1 MIISI
6 ILAAGEGKRMKSKIP
21 KVLHKMCG
29 KPLLSYVI
37 KASEA
42 AGINKN
48 VIIIS
53 NGSKD
58 LVESVKDETV
68 IFKEQ
73 PVGEN
78 VPYGTGFAVMQGKDY
93 IKDDDYVVILYGDT
107 PLIEGDTLKDLV
119 KYHIEKENQGTVL
132 TAFFENPSC

>member
-73 PVGEN
+73 PVG
-78 VPYGTGFAVMQGKDY
+78 GKRTIWDRVCSDAR
-93 IKDDDYVVILYGDT
+93 KGLY
-107 PLIEGDTLKDLV
+107 KR
-119 KYHIEKENQGTVL
+119 
-132 TAFFENPSC
+132 